1 MDLIFRPEQGITFDG
16 EPVYGTV
23 STLVDEDEAGTAE
36 HVLLVAELT
45 LMSTG
50 KTIFFMESFA
60 EHGDISHW
68 LANEV
73 APALGQVH

>member
-1 MDLIFRPEQGITFDG
+1 MDIIFRPEQGITFGG
-16 EPVYGTV
+16 EPVYGSL
-23 STLVDEDEAGTAE
+23 STLIDEDEEGTTE

-45 LMSTG
+45 LMATG

-60 EHGDISHW
+60 EHGDISQW
-68 LANEV
+68 LASEV